1 MKLNWK
7 RDRTSRPGS
16 ATVRVTDLGWQ
27 GLLNPN
33 PSIKEDEELLVD
45 EYLSPHKLV
54 SIYYVIVSILDTLM
68 TIALFWLI

>member
-7 RDRTSRPGS
+7 LDRTSRPGS

-54 SIYYVIVSILDTLM
+54 SIY
-68 TIALFWLI
+68 